1 MNNTKSLLEI
11 GIVKWTEYE
20 DQFSEATEWLTQTEQ
35 LVKTFNKLQDSLE
48 EKKNVLEQFQVH
60 LQTLFDWQKELDRLN
75 MKAQVLL
82 ETCADTRISNAI
94 TQLTTKYNAL
104 LSLAKEIMRRLELH
118 YQVIIAIYFYLIDV
132 IFMNLNSSN
141 FDFFSKTFYVNL
153 YFNDMQIV
161 YV

>member
-1 MNNTKSLLEI
+1 MLEV

-35 LVKTFNKLQDSLE
+35 LVQTFNKLQDSLE

-75 MKAQVLL
+75 MKAQMLL

-118 YQVIIAIYFYLIDV
+118 YQVIVLIYIYKVSLNYLFIS
-132 IFMNLNSSN
+132 IFFLMPEFLISN
-141 FDFFSKTFYVNL
+141 FEFFFITVRVCI
-153 YFNDMQIV
+153 M
-161 YV
+161 

>member
-1 MNNTKSLLEI
+1 MLEV

-35 LVKTFNKLQDSLE
+35 LVQTFNKLQDSLE
-48 EKKNVLEQFQVH
+48 EKKNVLEQFQIH

-75 MKAQVLL
+75 MKAQMLL

-118 YQVIIAIYFYLIDV
+118 YQVIIIYYLIV
-132 IFMNLNSSN
+132 LHKYLLIKN
-141 FDFFSKTFYVNL
+141 FSIL
-153 YFNDMQIV
+153 IV
-161 YV
+161 YFLIIQI

>member
-1 MNNTKSLLEI
+1 MYFYNIFIYIYYGLYNRDSLNNTKSLLEV

-35 LVKTFNKLQDSLE
+35 LVQTFNKLQDGLE
-48 EKKNVLEQFQVH
+48 EKKNVLEQFQIH

-75 MKAQVLL
+75 MKAQMLL

-118 YQVIIAIYFYLIDV
+118 YQVITIYYCLIIVKIYLQ
-132 IFMNLNSSN
+132 
-141 FDFFSKTFYVNL
+141 T
-153 YFNDMQIV
+153 
-161 YV
+161 

>member
-1 MNNTKSLLEI
+1 MLEV

-35 LVKTFNKLQDSLE
+35 LVQSFNKLQDSLE
-48 EKKNVLEQFQVH
+48 EKKNVLEQFQIH

-75 MKAQVLL
+75 MKAQMLL

-118 YQVIIAIYFYLIDV
+118 YQVYF
-132 IFMNLNSSN
+132 IFHI
-141 FDFFSKTFYVNL
+141 FS
-153 YFNDMQIV
+153 
-161 YV
+161 